1 MADLKKFLDKQGV
14 STLWSK
20 IAEKVAADVAAEAT
34 ARDEAIAAAIADEV
48 VARNETISAVIAD
61 EVTRVDLVIADVASD
76 VADLDAKVGVI
87 PADRTETNLVDFI
100 NKKAEETLAAASGNS
115 TETAASVKA
124 QLDQYK
130 KDNDAAVALK
140 ANQADLEALDARVEA
155 NEDAIEVLNG
165 TADVEGSVDAKIAAA
180 VAAIMEN
187 PDETLNSI
195 KELVKWT
202 QDHAADAL
210 EMSNNVSA
218 NANAITA
225 LQGLVGEENVAD
237 QIADAIADALNLEG
251 EAKYALATELAAA
264 IERIADIEADYLK
277 AADKTELTEAIA
289 LKADA
294 TALAEVKATA
304 DAAAVKTEV
313 DAAFATTNAAVALKA
328 AQTDLEAEAA
338 LARAAEK
345 ANADA
350 IAAIVALTD
359 AEIEEAIAAVA
370 QA

>member
-20 IAEKVAADVAAEAT
+20 IAEKVAAEAEA
-34 ARDEAIAAAIADEV
+34 RDAAITAAVADI
-48 VARNETISAVIAD
+48 NS
-61 EVTRVDLVIADVASD
+61 
-76 VADLDAKVGVI
+76 DLDAVKLNVSDNASEIAALDARVGVVPEGNDNVI
-87 PADRTETNLVDFI
+87 AYV
-100 NKKAEETLAAASGNS
+100 NKKAEEVLEAAQGGSN
-115 TETAASVKA
+115 ETAASVKA
-124 QLDQYK
+124 QLDTYK
-130 KDNDAAVALK
+130 TENNAAVALK
-140 ANQADLEALDARVEA
+140 ADQTAVDAIEDRVAA

-165 TADVEGSVDAKIAAA
+165 TADVAGSVDAKVAAA
-180 VAAIMEN
+180 VAALMEN

-225 LQGLVGEENVAD
+225 LQGLVGEEKVAD
-237 QIADAIADALNLEG
+237 QIADAIAEALNLDG
-251 EAKYALATELAAA
+251 DAKYALATDLAAA
-264 IERIADIEADYLK
+264 IDRVAAVEADYLK
-277 AADKTELTEAIA
+277 AADKTELADAIA

-294 TALAEVKATA
+294 TALAAVKTTA
-304 DAAAVKTEV
+304 EAAAVKADV
-313 DAAFATTNAAVALKA
+313 DAALALKA

>member
-20 IAEKVAADVAAEAT
+20 IAEKVAAEAEA
-34 ARDEAIAAAIADEV
+34 RDAAIAAAVADI
-48 VARNETISAVIAD
+48 NS
-61 EVTRVDLVIADVASD
+61 
-76 VADLDAKVGVI
+76 DLDAVKLNVADNAADILAVDTKVGALPEGHADVI
-87 PADRTETNLVDFI
+87 AFI
-100 NKKAEETLAAASGNS
+100 NKKAEETLQAASGNS
-115 TETAASVKA
+115 SETAASVKA
-124 QLDQYK
+124 QLDAYK
-130 KDNDAAVALK
+130 EANDAAVALK
-140 ANQADLEALDARVEA
+140 AAQADV
-155 NEDAIEVLNG
+155 DAIEDRVAANEEAIGVLNG
-165 TADVEGSVDAKIAAA
+165 NADVAGSVDAKVAAA
-180 VAAIMEN
+180 VAALMEN

-218 NANAITA
+218 NANAIAA
-225 LQGLVGEENVAD
+225 LEALVGEDAVAD
-237 QIADAIADALNLEG
+237 QIADAIAEALGLDG
-251 EAKYALATELAAA
+251 DAKYALATDLAAA
-264 IERIADIEADYLK
+264 IDRVAAVEADYLK
-277 AADKTELTEAIA
+277 AADKTELADAIA

-294 TALAEVKATA
+294 TALEAVKATA
-304 DAAAVKTEV
+304 DAAAVKADV
-313 DAAFATTNAAVALKA
+313 DAAFEAVDADIALKA
-328 AQTDLEAEAA
+328 AQADLEAEAA

-350 IAAIVALTD
+350 IAAIVALSD

>member
-20 IAEKVAADVAAEAT
+20 IAEKVAAEAEA
-34 ARDEAIAAAIADEV
+34 RDAAIAAA
-48 VARNETISAVIAD
+48 
-61 EVTRVDLVIADVASD
+61 
-76 VADLDAKVGVI
+76 VADINSDLDAVKLNVSDNASEIAALDAKVGVVPEGNDNVI
-87 PADRTETNLVDFI
+87 AYV
-100 NKKAEETLAAASGNS
+100 NKKAEEVLEAAQGGSN
-115 TETAASVKA
+115 ETAASVKA
-124 QLDQYK
+124 QLDTYK
-130 KDNDAAVALK
+130 TENNAAVALK
-140 ANQADLEALDARVEA
+140 ADKTAVDAIEERVAA

-165 TADVEGSVDAKIAAA
+165 TADVEGSVDAKVAAA
-180 VAAIMEN
+180 VAALMEN

-202 QDHAADAL
+202 QDHAEDAL
-210 EMSNNVSA
+210 EMSNNVAA
-218 NANAITA
+218 NATAITA
-225 LQGLVGEENVAD
+225 LQGLVGEEAVAD
-237 QIADAIADALNLEG
+237 QIADAIAEALNLDG
-251 EAKYALATELAAA
+251 AAKYALAADLAAA
-264 IERIADIEADYLK
+264 IERVATIEADYLK
-277 AADKTELTEAIA
+277 AADKTELANAIA

-304 DAAAVKTEV
+304 DAAAVKVNV
-313 DAAFATTNAAVALKA
+313 DAAFDAVNAAVALKA
-328 AQTDLEAEAA
+328 AQADLEAEAA

-350 IAAIVALTD
+350 IAAIVALSD

>member
-34 ARDEAIAAAIADEV
+34 ARDKAIAAAIADEV
-48 VARNETISAVIAD
+48 
-61 EVTRVDLVIADVASD
+61 TRVDLAIADVAGD

-140 ANQADLEALDARVEA
+140 ADKTAVDAIEARVA
-155 NEDAIEVLNG
+155 TNEDAIEVLNG
-165 TADVEGSVDAKIAAA
+165 TADVAGSVDAKIATA
-180 VAAIMEN
+180 VAALMEN

-195 KELVKWT
+195 KELVDWT

-210 EMSNNVSA
+210 EMSNNVTA
-218 NANAITA
+218 NATAITA
-225 LQGLVGEENVAD
+225 LQGLVGEEKVAD
-237 QIADAIADALNLEG
+237 QIADAIAEALNLDG
-251 EAKYALATELAAA
+251 DAKYALATDLAAA
-264 IERIADIEADYLK
+264 IERIAAVENDYLK
-277 AADKTELTEAIA
+277 AADKTELANAIA

-294 TALAEVKATA
+294 TALADVKATA
-304 DAAAVKTEV
+304 DAAAVKADV
-313 DAAFATTNAAVALKA
+313 DAAFADVDAAVALKA
-328 AQTDLEAEAA
+328 AQADLEAEAA

-350 IAAIVALTD
+350 IAAIVALSD
-359 AEIEEAIAAVA
+359 AEIEEAIAAAA

>member
-20 IAEKVAADVAAEAT
+20 IAEKVAAEAD
-34 ARDEAIAAAIADEV
+34 ARDAAIAA
-48 VARNETISAVIAD
+48 T
-61 EVTRVDLVIADVASD
+61 
-76 VADLDAKVGVI
+76 VADINSDLDAVKLNVSDNASEIAALDAKVGVVPEGNDNVI
-87 PADRTETNLVDFI
+87 AYV
-100 NKKAEETLAAASGNS
+100 NKKAEEVLEAAQGGSN
-115 TETAASVKA
+115 ETAASVKA
-124 QLDQYK
+124 QLDTYK
-130 KDNDAAVALK
+130 TENNAAVALK
-140 ANQADLEALDARVEA
+140 ADQTAVDAIEGRVAA

-165 TADVEGSVDAKIAAA
+165 NADVAGSVDAKVAAA
-180 VAAIMEN
+180 VAALMEN
-187 PDETLNSI
+187 PDDTLNSI

-218 NANAITA
+218 NANAIAA
-225 LQGLVGEENVAD
+225 LKALVGEDAVAD
-237 QIADAIADALNLEG
+237 QIADAIAEALGLDG
-251 EAKYALATELAAA
+251 DAKYALATDLADA
-264 IERIADIEADYLK
+264 IDRVADIEADYLK
-277 AADKTELTEAIA
+277 AADKAELADAIA

-294 TALAEVKATA
+294 TALAAVKATA
-304 DAAAVKTEV
+304 DAAAVKDDV
-313 DAAFATTNAAVALKA
+313 DAALALKA

-350 IAAIVALTD
+350 IAAIVALSD
-359 AEIEEAIAAVA
+359 AEIEEAIAAA

>member
-20 IAEKVAADVAAEAT
+20 IAEKVAAEADARDAAIASAVAAEAE
-34 ARDEAIAAAIADEV
+34 ARDAAI
-48 VARNETISAVIAD
+48 VAANLLIQDNAGDIAD
-61 EVTRVDLVIADVASD
+61 LN
-76 VADLDAKVGVI
+76 AKIGDI

-100 NKKAEETLAAASGNS
+100 NKKAEETLQAASGNS

-124 QLDQYK
+124 QLDAYK
-130 KDNDAAVALK
+130 TANDAAVALK
-140 ANQADLEALDARVEA
+140 ADKTAVDAIEGRVAA

-165 TADVEGSVDAKIAAA
+165 NADVVGSVDAKVAAA
-180 VAAIMEN
+180 VAALMEN

-218 NANAITA
+218 NANAIAA
-225 LQGLVGEENVAD
+225 LQTLVGEDAVAD
-237 QIADAIADALNLEG
+237 QIADAIAEALGLDG
-251 EAKYALATELAAA
+251 DAKYALATDLADAIDRVAA
-264 IERIADIEADYLK
+264 IEADYLK
-277 AADKTELTEAIA
+277 AADKTELADAIA

-294 TALAEVKATA
+294 TDLADVKATA
-304 DAAAVKTEV
+304 DAAAVKADV
-313 DAAFATTNAAVALKA
+313 DAALALKA

-350 IAAIVALTD
+350 IAAIVALSD
-359 AEIEEAIAAVA
+359 EDIEAAIADASV
-370 QA
+370 

>member
-20 IAEKVAADVAAEAT
+20 IAEKVATDVAAEAA
-34 ARDEAIAAAIADEV
+34 ARDAAIAAAVADE
-48 VARNETISAVIAD
+48 A
-61 EVTRVDLVIADVASD
+61 TRVDLAIADVVAD

-100 NKKAEETLAAASGNS
+100 NKKAEETLQAASGNS
-115 TETAASVKA
+115 SETAASVKA
-124 QLDQYK
+124 QLDAYK
-130 KDNDAAVALK
+130 TANDAAVALK
-140 ANQADLEALDARVEA
+140 ADKTAVDAIEERVAA

-165 TADVEGSVDAKIAAA
+165 NADVEGSVDAKVAAA
-180 VAAIMEN
+180 VAALMEN

-202 QDHAADAL
+202 QDHAEDAL
-210 EMSNNVSA
+210 EMSNNITA

-225 LQGLVGEENVAD
+225 LQALVGEENVAD

-251 EAKYALATELAAA
+251 EAKYALATDLAAA
-264 IERIADIEADYLK
+264 IDRVAAIEADYLK
-277 AADKTELTEAIA
+277 TADKTELANAIA

-294 TALAEVKATA
+294 TALEAVKATA
-304 DAAAVKTEV
+304 DAAAVKADV
-313 DAAFATTNAAVALKA
+313 DAAIADIEADMALKA
-328 AQTDLEAEAA
+328 TIAALEAEATT
-338 LARAAEK
+338 ARAAEQ

-350 IAAIVALTD
+350 IAAIVALSD
-359 AEIEEAIAAVA
+359 AEIEEAIAAAV

>member
-20 IAEKVAADVAAEAT
+20 IAEKVAAEAD
-34 ARDEAIAAAIADEV
+34 ARDAAIAAAVEDINSDLDAVKLNVSDNASEIA
-48 VARNETISAVIAD
+48 A
-61 EVTRVDLVIADVASD
+61 
-76 VADLDAKVGVI
+76 LDAKVGVVPEGNDNVI
-87 PADRTETNLVDFI
+87 AYV
-100 NKKAEETLAAASGNS
+100 NKKAEEVLEAAQGGSN
-115 TETAASVKA
+115 ETAASVKA
-124 QLDQYK
+124 QLDTYK
-130 KDNDAAVALK
+130 AENNAAVALK
-140 ANQADLEALDARVEA
+140 ADKTAVEAIEGRVAA

-165 TADVEGSVDAKIAAA
+165 SADVAGSVDAKVAAA
-180 VAAIMEN
+180 VAALMEN

-210 EMSNNVSA
+210 EMSNNVTA

-225 LQGLVGEENVAD
+225 LQGLVGEEKVAD
-237 QIADAIADALNLEG
+237 QIADAIAAALNLDG
-251 EAKYALATELAAA
+251 DAKYALATDLAAA

-277 AADKTELTEAIA
+277 AADKTELTNAIA

-294 TALAEVKATA
+294 TALEAVKATA
-304 DAAAVKTEV
+304 DAAAVKADV
-313 DAAFATTNAAVALKA
+313 DAAFEATNAAVALKA

>member
-20 IAEKVAADVAAEAT
+20 IAEKVATDVAAEAA
-34 ARDEAIAAAIADEV
+34 ARDAAITKAVEAEATRADL
-48 VARNETISAVIAD
+48 A
-61 EVTRVDLVIADVASD
+61 IADVADD
-76 VADLDAKVGVI
+76 VAALDAKVGVI

-140 ANQADLEALDARVEA
+140 ADKTAVDAIEERVAA

-165 TADVEGSVDAKIAAA
+165 NADVKGSVDAKVAAA
-180 VAAIMEN
+180 VAALMEN

-202 QDHAADAL
+202 QDHAEDAL
-210 EMSNNVSA
+210 EMSNNITT

-225 LQGLVGEENVAD
+225 LQALVGEENVAD

-264 IERIADIEADYLK
+264 IVRIAAIEADYLK
-277 AADKTELTEAIA
+277 AADKTELANAIA

-294 TALAEVKATA
+294 TALAAVKATA
-304 DAAAVKTEV
+304 DAAAVKTDV
-313 DAAFATTNAAVALKA
+313 DAALALKA

-350 IAAIVALTD
+350 IAAIVALSD
-359 AEIEEAIAAVA
+359 AEIEEAIAAVT

>member
-20 IAEKVAADVAAEAT
+20 IAENVAAEAE
-34 ARDEAIAAAIADEV
+34 ARDAAITAAVADINSDLDAVKLNVSDNASEIAA
-48 VARNETISAVIAD
+48 
-61 EVTRVDLVIADVASD
+61 
-76 VADLDAKVGVI
+76 LDAKVGVVPEGNDNVI
-87 PADRTETNLVDFI
+87 AYV
-100 NKKAEETLAAASGNS
+100 NKKAEEVLEAAQGGSN
-115 TETAASVKA
+115 ETAASVKA
-124 QLDQYK
+124 QLDTYK
-130 KDNDAAVALK
+130 TENNAAVALK
-140 ANQADLEALDARVEA
+140 ADKTVVEAIEGRVAA

-165 TADVEGSVDAKIAAA
+165 SADVAGSVDAKVTAA
-180 VAAIMEN
+180 VAALMEN

-218 NANAITA
+218 NATAITA
-225 LQGLVGEENVAD
+225 LQGLVGEEKVAD
-237 QIADAIADALNLEG
+237 QIADAIAAALNLDG
-251 EAKYALATELAAA
+251 AAKYALATDLAAA
-264 IERIADIEADYLK
+264 IERVAAIEDDYLK
-277 AADKTELTEAIA
+277 AADKTELANAIA

-294 TALAEVKATA
+294 TALTAVKATA
-304 DAAAVKTEV
+304 DAAAVKADV
-313 DAAFATTNAAVALKA
+313 DAALALKA
-328 AQTDLEAEAA
+328 AQTDLDAEAA

-350 IAAIVALTD
+350 IAAIVALSD

-370 QA
+370 QV

>member
-20 IAEKVAADVAAEAT
+20 IAEKVAAEAEARDAAIAAAVAAEAE
-34 ARDEAIAAAIADEV
+34 ARQSALDAANLLIQD
-48 VARNETISAVIAD
+48 N
-61 EVTRVDLVIADVASD
+61 ASD
-76 VADLDAKVGVI
+76 IADLDAKVGVI

-100 NKKAEETLAAASGNS
+100 NKKAEETLQAASGNS

-124 QLDQYK
+124 QLDAYK
-130 KDNDAAVALK
+130 TANDAAVALK
-140 ANQADLEALDARVEA
+140 AAQTDVDAIEERVAA

-165 TADVEGSVDAKIAAA
+165 TADVEGSVDAKVAAA
-180 VAAIMEN
+180 VAALMEN

-195 KELVKWT
+195 KELVTWT
-202 QDHAADAL
+202 QDHAEDAL

-218 NANAITA
+218 NATAIAA
-225 LQGLVGEENVAD
+225 LQALVGEDAVAD
-237 QIADAIADALNLEG
+237 QIAAAIAEALNLDG
-251 EAKYALATELAAA
+251 AAKYALATDLAAA
-264 IERIADIEADYLK
+264 IERVADIEADYLK
-277 AADKTELTEAIA
+277 AADKTELADAIA

-294 TALAEVKATA
+294 TALEAVKATA
-304 DAAAVKTEV
+304 DAAAVKSDV
-313 DAAFATTNAAVALKA
+313 DAALALKA
-328 AQTDLEAEAA
+328 AQADLDAEIA

-350 IAAIVALTD
+350 IAAIVALSD
-359 AEIEEAIAAVA
+359 AEIEEAIAAVT

>member
-20 IAEKVAADVAAEAT
+20 IAEKVAAEAD
-34 ARDEAIAAAIADEV
+34 ARDAAIA
-48 VARNETISAVIAD
+48 SAVEDINSNLDAVKLKVSDNASEIA
-61 EVTRVDLVIADVASD
+61 A
-76 VADLDAKVGVI
+76 LDAKVGVVPEGNDNVI
-87 PADRTETNLVDFI
+87 AYV
-100 NKKAEETLAAASGNS
+100 NKKAEEVLEAAQGGSN
-115 TETAASVKA
+115 ETAASVKA
-124 QLDQYK
+124 QLDTYK
-130 KDNDAAVALK
+130 TENNAAVALK
-140 ANQADLEALDARVEA
+140 ADQTAVDAIEGRVAA

-165 TADVEGSVDAKIAAA
+165 TADVAGSVDAKVAAA
-180 VAAIMEN
+180 VAALMEN

-218 NANAITA
+218 NATAITA
-225 LQGLVGEENVAD
+225 LQGLVGEEKVAD
-237 QIADAIADALNLEG
+237 QIADAIAEALNLDG
-251 EAKYALATELAAA
+251 AAKYALATDLAAA
-264 IERIADIEADYLK
+264 IDRVADIEADYLK
-277 AADKTELTEAIA
+277 ATDKTELTNAIA

-294 TALAEVKATA
+294 TALAAVKTTA
-304 DAAAVKTEV
+304 EAAAVKADV
-313 DAAFATTNAAVALKA
+313 DAALALKA
-328 AQTDLEAEAA
+328 TQAELEAEAA

-345 ANADA
+345 ANSDA
-350 IAAIVALTD
+350 IAAIVALSD

>member
-20 IAEKVAADVAAEAT
+20 IAEKVAAEAEA
-34 ARDEAIAAAIADEV
+34 RDAAIAAAVADINSDLDAV
-48 VARNETISAVIAD
+48 KLDVLDNATNISAVDNKVGTLPEGHAD
-61 EVTRVDLVIADVASD
+61 VIAFV
-76 VADLDAKVGVI
+76 
-87 PADRTETNLVDFI
+87 
-100 NKKAEETLAAASGNS
+100 NKKAEEVLAAAQGGSS
-115 TETAASVKA
+115 ETAASVKLA
-124 QLDQYK
+124 LDNYIEA
-130 KDNDAAVALK
+130 NDAAVALK
-140 ANQADLEALDARVEA
+140 AAQADVDAIEDRVAA
-155 NEDAIEVLNG
+155 NEEAIEVLNG
-165 TADVEGSVDAKIAAA
+165 SADVAGSVDAKVAAA
-180 VAAIMEN
+180 VAALMEN

-210 EMSNNVSA
+210 EMSNNVST
-218 NANAITA
+218 NANAIAA
-225 LQGLVGEENVAD
+225 LQALVGEDAVAD
-237 QIADAIADALNLEG
+237 QIADAIAEALGLDG
-251 EAKYALATELAAA
+251 DAKYALATDLADAIDRVAA
-264 IERIADIEADYLK
+264 IEADYLK
-277 AADKTELTEAIA
+277 AADKTELADAIA

-294 TALAEVKATA
+294 TALEAVKATA
-304 DAAAVKTEV
+304 DAAAVKDDV
-313 DAAFATTNAAVALKA
+313 DAALALKA

-350 IAAIVALTD
+350 IAAIVALSD

>member
-20 IAEKVAADVAAEAT
+20 IAEKVAAEAEA
-34 ARDEAIAAAIADEV
+34 RDAAIAAAVADI
-48 VARNETISAVIAD
+48 NS
-61 EVTRVDLVIADVASD
+61 
-76 VADLDAKVGVI
+76 DLDAVKLNVADNAADILAVDTKVGALPEGHADVI
-87 PADRTETNLVDFI
+87 AFI
-100 NKKAEETLAAASGNS
+100 NKKAEETLQAASGNS
-115 TETAASVKA
+115 SETAASVKA

-140 ANQADLEALDARVEA
+140 ADKTAVEAIEGRVAA

-165 TADVEGSVDAKIAAA
+165 SADVEGSVDAKVAAA

-202 QDHAADAL
+202 QDHAEDAL
-210 EMSNNVSA
+210 KMSNNVSA
-218 NANAITA
+218 NAEAITA
-225 LQGLVGEENVAD
+225 LQGLVGEEKVAD
-237 QIADAIADALNLEG
+237 QIADAIADALNLDG
-251 EAKYALATELAAA
+251 DAKYALATDLAAA
-264 IERIADIEADYLK
+264 IERIAAVEADYLK
-277 AADKTELTEAIA
+277 AADKTELADAIA

-294 TALAEVKATA
+294 TDLADVKATA
-304 DAAAVKTEV
+304 DAAAVKADV
-313 DAAFATTNAAVALKA
+313 DAALALKA
-328 AQTDLEAEAA
+328 AQADLDAEIA

-350 IAAIVALTD
+350 IAAIVALSD
-359 AEIEEAIAAVA
+359 AEIEEAIA

>member
-20 IAEKVAADVAAEAT
+20 IAEKVATDVAAEAT
-34 ARDEAIAAAIADEV
+34 ARDEAIAAA
-48 VARNETISAVIAD
+48 VAAEAEARQSALDAANLLIQD
-61 EVTRVDLVIADVASD
+61 NASD
-76 VADLDAKVGVI
+76 IADLDAKVGVI

-140 ANQADLEALDARVEA
+140 ADQTAVDAIEERVAA
-155 NEDAIEVLNG
+155 NEEAIEVLNG
-165 TADVEGSVDAKIAAA
+165 NADVEGSVDAKVAAA
-180 VAAIMEN
+180 VAALMEN
-187 PDETLNSI
+187 PDDTLNSI

-202 QDHAADAL
+202 QDHAEDAL
-210 EMSNNVSA
+210 EMSNNITA
-218 NANAITA
+218 NATAITA
-225 LQGLVGEENVAD
+225 LQGLIGEENVAD
-237 QIADAIADALNLEG
+237 QIADAIADALKLDG
-251 EAKYALATELAAA
+251 EEKYALAADLAAA

-277 AADKTELTEAIA
+277 AADKTELTNAIA

-294 TALAEVKATA
+294 TALAAVKATA
-304 DAAAVKTEV
+304 DAAAVKADV
-313 DAAFATTNAAVALKA
+313 DAAFEATNAAVALKA

-338 LARAAEK
+338 FARAAEK

>member
-1 MADLKKFLDKQGV
+1 MADLKKFLDRQGV

-20 IAEKVAADVAAEAT
+20 IAEKVAAEADARDAAIAAAVAAEAE
-34 ARDEAIAAAIADEV
+34 ARQSALDAANLLIQD
-48 VARNETISAVIAD
+48 N
-61 EVTRVDLVIADVASD
+61 ASD
-76 VADLDAKVGVI
+76 IADLDAKVGVI

-124 QLDQYK
+124 QLDTYK
-130 KDNDAAVALK
+130 AANDAAVALK
-140 ANQADLEALDARVEA
+140 ADKTAVDAIEERVAA

-165 TADVEGSVDAKIAAA
+165 NADVAGSVDAKVAAA
-180 VAAIMEN
+180 VAALMEN
-187 PDETLNSI
+187 PDDTLNSI

-202 QDHAADAL
+202 QDHAEDAL
-210 EMSNNVSA
+210 EMSNNVAA
-218 NANAITA
+218 NATAITA

-237 QIADAIADALNLEG
+237 QIAAAIADALNLDG
-251 EAKYALATELAAA
+251 AAKYALAADLVAA

-304 DAAAVKTEV
+304 DAAAVKTDV
-313 DAAFATTNAAVALKA
+313 DAALALKA
-328 AQTDLEAEAA
+328 TQAELEAEAA

-350 IAAIVALTD
+350 IAAIVALSD
-359 AEIEEAIAAVA
+359 AEIEEAIAAVV

>member
-20 IAEKVAADVAAEAT
+20 IAEKVAADVAAEAAAREKAIT
-34 ARDEAIAAAIADEV
+34 AAVADEA
-48 VARNETISAVIAD
+48 
-61 EVTRVDLVIADVASD
+61 TRVDLAIADVAAD
-76 VADLDAKVGVI
+76 VADLEAKVGVI

-100 NKKAEETLAAASGNS
+100 NKKAEETLQAASGNS

-124 QLDQYK
+124 QLDAYK
-130 KDNDAAVALK
+130 TANDAAVALK
-140 ANQADLEALDARVEA
+140 ADQTAVDALEERVAA

-165 TADVEGSVDAKIAAA
+165 NADVEGSVDAKVAAA
-180 VAAIMEN
+180 VAALMEN

-202 QDHAADAL
+202 QDHAEDAL
-210 EMSNNVSA
+210 EMSNNITA

-225 LQGLVGEENVAD
+225 LQALVGEENVAD

-251 EAKYALATELAAA
+251 EAKYALATDLAAA
-264 IERIADIEADYLK
+264 VERIAAIENDYLK
-277 AADKTELTEAIA
+277 AADKTELADAIA

-294 TALAEVKATA
+294 TALEAVKATA
-304 DAAAVKTEV
+304 DAAAVKADV
-313 DAAFATTNAAVALKA
+313 DAAIADIEADMALKA
-328 AQTDLEAEAA
+328 TIADLEAEATT
-338 LARAAEK
+338 ARAAEQ

-350 IAAIVALTD
+350 IAAIVALSD
-359 AEIEEAIAAVA
+359 EDIDEAIAAVA

>member
-20 IAEKVAADVAAEAT
+20 IAEKVAAEADARDAAIAAAVAAEAE
-34 ARDEAIAAAIADEV
+34 ARQGALDAANLLIQDNASDIADL
-48 VARNETISAVIAD
+48 S
-61 EVTRVDLVIADVASD
+61 
-76 VADLDAKVGVI
+76 AKVGNI

-100 NKKAEETLAAASGNS
+100 NKKAEETLQAASGNS

-124 QLDQYK
+124 QLDAYK
-130 KDNDAAVALK
+130 TANDAAVALK
-140 ANQADLEALDARVEA
+140 ADQTAVNAIEERVAA

-165 TADVEGSVDAKIAAA
+165 SADVAGSVDAKVAAA

-210 EMSNNVSA
+210 EMSNNVAA
-218 NANAITA
+218 NATAITA
-225 LQGLVGEENVAD
+225 LQGLVGEEKVAD
-237 QIADAIADALNLEG
+237 QIADAIAEALNLDG
-251 EAKYALATELAAA
+251 DAKYALATDLAAA

-277 AADKTELTEAIA
+277 AADKTELTNAIA

-304 DAAAVKTEV
+304 DAAAVKDDV
-313 DAAFATTNAAVALKA
+313 DAAFEATNAAVALKA
-328 AQTDLEAEAA
+328 AQADLEAEAA

-350 IAAIVALTD
+350 IAAIVALSD
-359 AEIEEAIAAVA
+359 AEIDEAIAAA
-370 QA
+370 TQA

>member
-20 IAEKVAADVAAEAT
+20 IAEKVATDVAAEAA
-34 ARDEAIAAAIADEV
+34 ARDEAIAAAVAAEATRADL
-48 VARNETISAVIAD
+48 A
-61 EVTRVDLVIADVASD
+61 IADVADD
-76 VADLDAKVGVI
+76 VAALDAKVGVI

-124 QLDQYK
+124 QLDTYK
-130 KDNDAAVALK
+130 AANDAAVALK
-140 ANQADLEALDARVEA
+140 ADKTAVDALEGRVAA

-165 TADVEGSVDAKIAAA
+165 NADVAGSVDAKIAAA
-180 VAAIMEN
+180 VAALMEN

-195 KELVKWT
+195 KELVDWT

-210 EMSNNVSA
+210 EMSNNVTA
-218 NANAITA
+218 NANAIAA

-237 QIADAIADALNLEG
+237 QIADAIADALNLDSG
-251 EAKYALATELAAA
+251 AKYALAADLAAA
-264 IERIADIEADYLK
+264 IVRIAAIEADYLK
-277 AADKTELTEAIA
+277 AADKTELTNAIA

-294 TALAEVKATA
+294 TALAAVKATA
-304 DAAAVKTEV
+304 DAAAVKADV
-313 DAAFATTNAAVALKA
+313 DAALALKA
-328 AQTDLEAEAA
+328 AQADLEAEAA

-359 AEIEEAIAAVA
+359 AEIEEAIAAA
-370 QA
+370 TQA